1 MCETNLFAH
10 TAHDIL
16 CVCIC
21 RDFFN
26 SNCPTTAA
34 GELMRFLLCARLIA
48 AQPPQTLRLAM
59 DCAPA
64 TDCAVAQPSVRP

>member
-1 MCETNLFAH
+1 
-10 TAHDIL
+10 
-16 CVCIC
+16 
-21 RDFFN
+21 
-26 SNCPTTAA
+26 
-34 GELMRFLLCARLIA
+34 MRFLLCARLIA